1 MRSSTG
7 QPTSLAITAVALALL
22 IPAQAARCALAGRPA
37 AGPSLLLGSSEE
49 KSAPLSQEQTLKMLQ
64 AGVPTRQIE
73 AFARRDGV
81 DFKVTPALERD
92 LRKAGATEGLIQ
104 LLKKIGNGPVPAPP
118 PAPADTPELSAL
130 MHTAEDAL
138 TRKDFAEAAKAL
150 KAVVAK
156 QPAMPEAWFN
166 LGYAYTGLHEP
177 EEAVKAYQKT
187 LELAPDLFPA
197 RLNLGI
203 LLMEQ
208 HQPQAA
214 LEHLQKATTLKP
226 DHARAHLYY
235 ARALAQTGQPEAAR
249 KEFQEVTRLD
259 SHLALAQFELA
270 QLELQQ
276 KRPAEALAAFQ
287 QALAVDPK
295 LVQAE
300 LGAALAAEALNDP
313 PQAVA
318 HFEKYLASRPDDVET
333 QFHLA
338 RLYFQQEQNE
348 KARDT
353 LESIYHVKPD
363 LPGLT
368 AALGDVNARLKKLP
382 EAEKY
387 YRLAVKA
394 QPGVV
399 DLHRALGEILLK
411 EQKFPEAE
419 GEFRTALQM
428 DSHNREAASGLA
440 TCIYFEERYPEA
452 IPLLEQLARAP
463 DPPPALFFFL
473 ATSYDHL
480 RARKEALANYERFLE
495 LSKGQAPDQEW
506 QAQQR
511 VKLLRRMLGK

>member
-1 MRSSTG
+1 MRLLTF
-7 QPTSLAITAVALALL
+7 LAITAVSLALL
-22 IPAQAARCALAGRPA
+22 IPAQRAARALAGWPG
-37 AGPSLLLGSSEE
+37 AGPSLLPASSEE

-64 AGVPTRQIE
+64 AGVPSRQIE
-73 AFARRDGV
+73 AIARKDGV

-104 LLKKIGNGPVPAPP
+104 LLKKLGNAPAPAQP
-118 PAPADTPELSAL
+118 PAPADSTELPAL
-130 MHTAEDAL
+130 LHTAEDAL
-138 TRKDFAEAAKAL
+138 ARKDFAEAAKAL
-150 KAVVAK
+150 KAVVGK
-156 QPAMPEAWFN
+156 QPDMPEAWFN

-208 HQPQAA
+208 QQPQAA
-214 LEHLQKATTLKP
+214 LEQLQKATTLKP
-226 DHARAHLYY
+226 DHARAHWYY
-235 ARALAQTGQPEAAR
+235 ARALVQTGQPEAAR

-259 SHLALAQFELA
+259 PHLALAQFELG
-270 QLELQQ
+270 QLEFQQ
-276 KRPAEALAAFQ
+276 KRPAEALAAFE

-295 LVQAE
+295 LAQAD

-313 PQAVA
+313 AQAAA

-338 RLYFQQEQNE
+338 RLYLEQSQNE

-353 LESIYHVKPD
+353 LESIYRVKPD

-387 YRLAVKA
+387 YRLAVSA

-399 DLHRALGEILLK
+399 DLHRALGEILMK
-411 EQKFPEAE
+411 DQKFPEAE

-428 DSHNREAASGLA
+428 DSHNREAATGLA
-440 TCIYFEERYPEA
+440 TSIYFEERYSEA